1 MAAPR
6 LLLMDVDST
15 LIKEEVIDLL
25 AARAGVGAEVAA
37 ITERAMQGELD
48 FSESLAHRVSLL
60 AGLNE
65 SALHDVRTDIHLSEG
80 AEVLIATLQA
90 HQIKVGVVSGG
101 FMNVI
106 APLANSLHLDF
117 ARANQLE
124 ILDGVLT
131 GRTTGPVITRAA
143 KAEALKEFAAENNIA
158 LNETIA
164 VGDGA
169 NDLDMLELAGIGI
182 AFNAKP
188 KVQEAADVSIT
199 NGRLD
204 EILNYFGIPRE
215 KWVVSN
221 S

>member
-48 FSESLAHRVSLL
+48 FSQSLAHRVSLL

-65 SALHDVRTDIHLSEG
+65 SDLQEVRADIHLSDG
-80 AEVLIATLQA
+80 AEVMIATLRA

-106 APLANSLHLDF
+106 APLAKSLHLDF
-117 ARANQLE
+117 ARANKLE

-143 KAEALKEFAAENNIA
+143 KAEALREFATENDIA

-204 EILNYFGIPRE
+204 EVLNYFGIPRE
-215 KWVVSN
+215 QWVVAN